1 MPWVSL
7 IGFMCSGKSS
17 TGRTLARQLGWPHF
31 DTDAVIVER
40 LGMSVEE
47 IFRER
52 GEKAFRALEIQVVEE
67 LPPERDLVL
76 STGGG
81 LVLSRPAMDILAVQG
96 PIFWL
101 SVSPEEVLDRCQR
114 PWAARR
120 PLLAGADDGLEERI
134 HELMAER
141 EPIYRRYGQPIP
153 GGFAHPREA
162 ARHILDDLKL
172 REDFRVYFGHAP
184 GAEA

>member
-17 TGRTLARQLGWPHF
+17 TGRMLARQLGWPHY
-31 DTDAVIVER
+31 DTDALIVER
-40 LGMSVEE
+40 AGLSVQKFFERHGE
-47 IFRER
+47 AEFRR
-52 GEKAFRALEIQVVEE
+52 LEHEVVEE

-81 LVLSRPAMDILAVQG
+81 LVLNEPTMEILRVQG
-96 PIFWL
+96 PVFWL
-101 SVSPEEVLDRCQR
+101 MVSREDVLDRAQR

-120 PLLAGADDGLEERI
+120 PLLAAGDDLEERI
-134 HELMAER
+134 DGLMARR
-141 EPIYRRYGQPIP
+141 EPLYRRYGVPVR

-162 ARHILDDLKL
+162 GRHILERLKAL
-172 REDFRVYFGHAP
+172 EEFRPYFG
-184 GAEA
+184 GGNGSG